1 MSEKKSPE
9 ILIPSEFARLLD
21 NDWREAIVEGGR
33 FSLKSHTVARIIL
46 IKAMQKKTRVLC
58 GREFQNSITESVHQ
72 LFADL
77 IEYYG
82 LKMFQVTRDSIV
94 NTMNGSDFIFKGVRH
109 NMQSIKSIEGVDI
122 FWGEESQT
130 FSKESI
136 EVITPTI
143 RKEGSQLIWTM
154 NRLLELDPIYE
165 RIVVNKMP
173 NSIHI
178 NANYDVAEKYGWL
191 PEEIKSE
198 IEHDKKTNPGLYAH
212 KWLGQPMSQIDD
224 AIIGRDAILE
234 AMRRDVSDDGA
245 IEIGVD
251 VARMGNDR
259 TELVKRKGMKE
270 TGRKTYSKLRTTEVC
285 DKVEEFAG
293 YDKSI
298 LIKVDDTGVG
308 CITEDTSVLTPDGWK
323 HPHQLM
329 PGDVI
334 YSKDEDGHVTETTV
348 ASVREKNT
356 EIIEVDGYKFSWA
369 HQLPFKTRNNY
380 DYKLGTWEQA
390 TNYKQAIFDTKFNYE
405 GEREDFYLPEQVIT
419 MPYGGKKI
427 INKEAHIDA
436 EEFAIFLGW
445 YASEGS
451 IDRSSKCITITQ
463 KKTQHFDEIMRVMSY
478 FGKVQVKNNGKSG
491 GKDFKVFNNGL
502 IRWIEEH
509 CYKGGF
515 GFKYKTVPRF
525 IANNSK
531 EVITS
536 FLRAFRDGDGYVH
549 SNGRNYYVTS
559 SVNLVDDLTELI
571 YKVGK
576 SAGCYRKYLKG
587 STFQIE
593 GRTAT
598 RTEDNYVVFE
608 YSRNGYGIAG
618 KESKVYKGKVYSIII
633 NNDTR
638 LMFTKVDGKKPFW
651 THNGGVTDDL
661 KRRGYNVMPINF
673 GAKPNDPDKYPNLI
687 SEAWFYMAS
696 IMDDVSLVQDNDL
709 LMELS
714 SRKWVMD
721 SKGRRG
727 VESKDS
733 YKKRGYRS
741 PDKAD
746 ATILC
751 FYTPKVKKIVYAGLR

>member
-173 NSIHI
+173 NTIHI

-198 IEHDKKTNPGLYAH
+198 IEHDKRTNPGLYAH

-259 TELVKRKGMKE
+259 TELVKRKGHKE
-270 TGRKTYSKLRTTEVC
+270 IGRQTFSKLRTTEVC
-285 DKVEEFAG
+285 DKVEEFAN

-308 CITEDTSVLTPDGWK
+308 
-323 HPHQLM
+323 
-329 PGDVI
+329 
-334 YSKDEDGHVTETTV
+334 
-348 ASVREKNT
+348 
-356 EIIEVDGYKFSWA
+356 
-369 HQLPFKTRNNY
+369 
-380 DYKLGTWEQA
+380 
-390 TNYKQAIFDTKFNYE
+390 
-405 GEREDFYLPEQVIT
+405 
-419 MPYGGKKI
+419 GGV
-427 INKEAHIDA
+427 
-436 EEFAIFLGW
+436 
-445 YASEGS
+445 S
-451 IDRSSKCITITQ
+451 
-463 KKTQHFDEIMRVMSY
+463 
-478 FGKVQVKNNGKSG
+478 
-491 GKDFKVFNNGL
+491 
-502 IRWIEEH
+502 
-509 CYKGGF
+509 
-515 GFKYKTVPRF
+515 
-525 IANNSK
+525 
-531 EVITS
+531 
-536 FLRAFRDGDGYVH
+536 
-549 SNGRNYYVTS
+549 
-559 SVNLVDDLTELI
+559 DDLI
-571 YKVGK
+571 
-576 SAGCYRKYLKG
+576 
-587 STFQIE
+587 
-593 GRTAT
+593 
-598 RTEDNYVVFE
+598 
-608 YSRNGYGIAG
+608 
-618 KESKVYKGKVYSIII
+618 
-633 NNDTR
+633 
-638 LMFTKVDGKKPFW
+638 
-651 THNGGVTDDL
+651 
-661 KRRGYNVMPINF
+661 RRGYNVMPINF
-673 GAKPNDPDKYPNLI
+673 GAKPTEPDKYPNLI

-696 IMDDVSLVQDNDL
+696 IIDQIQLKQDNDL

-727 VESKDS
+727 VESKES